1 MPPAAGGGAAEG
13 ARQVSRRRAG
23 EVKALVQDVLIQ
35 VRCRREATCLHLA
48 SSAFAHRSYQA
59 MFRSMR

>member
-23 EVKALVQDVLIQ
+23 EVKALVQDVCHMPTPSLKC
-35 VRCRREATCLHLA
+35 VCTPFVSGNVSVDAL
-48 SSAFAHRSYQA
+48 
-59 MFRSMR
+59 M